1 MELQYHSDKSHFW
14 KAVQTTKSP
23 SLHTHSERLS
33 NMDRLPQTF
42 EDHSFT
48 PKPLDTENKGNSCGC
63 YQIVIKGTFVK
74 PENLENPG
82 FLESDT
88 SFPLLSAKQTLTDFA

>member
-1 MELQYHSDKSHFW
+1 
-14 KAVQTTKSP
+14 
-23 SLHTHSERLS
+23 
-33 NMDRLPQTF
+33 MDRLPQTF

-74 PENLENPG
+74 PENLENTG

-88 SFPLLSAKQTLTDFA
+88 SFPLASVQIICELLRSQFLNFESKGRV